1 MSTIYITNTIHYAAT
16 HQKESFHRG
25 NLYLIWFFLPLC
37 PAPLIHILYVSV
49 KISLKI
55 LSTVFIIILF
65 ISVN

>member
-25 NLYLIWFFLPLC
+25 NLYLICFFFTS
-37 PAPLIHILYVSV
+37 VSCTSDTYTLRIC

>member
-25 NLYLIWFFLPLC
+25 NLYLICFFLPLC

-49 KISLKI
+49 K
-55 LSTVFIIILF
+55 FP
-65 ISVN
+65 